1 MPSNWP
7 VWCEI
12 VCSRCTTTTAGQFNT
27 TKFNKGKMRINATNK
42 GWRIVADD
50 WLCVECVKRALIISG
65 QAMPTQKE
73 L

>member
-1 MPSNWP
+1 MPSHWP

-12 VCSRCTTTTAGQFNT
+12 VCSRCSSVTAGQFNT
-27 TKFNKGKMRINATNK
+27 TKFNKGQMRKKAMAE
-42 GWRIVADD
+42 GWDIVADD

>member
-1 MPSNWP
+1 MASNWP
-7 VWCEI
+7 VWCQI
-12 VCSRCTTTTAGQFNT
+12 VCCRCSNVTSGQFNT
-27 TKFNKGKMRINATNK
+27 VKFNKGQMRKDAMAK